1 MCRPTRCASEHRRR
15 SWALPLGLPRP
26 VVTREAGVER
36 GSAVTSAVSTHD
48 VDEIVA
54 SAIRVARLG
63 EADLRN
69 WWGSRA
75 FGAAGRVVL
84 KQRLPRT
91 WRMAAVELDMASATN
106 RHNDV
111 IDRPNAVHLFSDRW
125 PVRRWATAWVAEQKT
140 EDEPSEIFELLETA
154 TLEAIEADLCI
165 DEKPKVESLGDALR
179 VGTIE
184 RSLLGEPAAVAD
196 AVRTLVAAYVGLETF
211 AAPFLEVTD

>member
-1 MCRPTRCASEHRRR
+1 M
-15 SWALPLGLPRP
+15 
-26 VVTREAGVER
+26 
-36 GSAVTSAVSTHD
+36 TSAISTND

-69 WWGSRA
+69 WWGSRS

-91 WRMAAVELDMASATN
+91 WRMAAVELDLASAAN
-106 RHNDV
+106 RHNDA

-125 PVRRWATAWVAEQKT
+125 PVRRWTAAWVAEQKT
-140 EDEPSEIFELLETA
+140 EEEPSEIFELLETA
-154 TLEAIEADLCI
+154 TIDAIEIQLRADRM
-165 DEKPKVESLGDALR
+165 PRVESLGDALR

-184 RSLLGEPAAVAD
+184 RTLLEDPVPVAEAVH
-196 AVRTLVAAYVGLETF
+196 TLAAAYVGLETF
-211 AAPFLEVTD
+211 AAPFLEVIE

>member
-1 MCRPTRCASEHRRR
+1 MTSTV
-15 SWALPLGLPRP
+15 S
-26 VVTREAGVER
+26 TRE
-36 GSAVTSAVSTHD
+36 

-54 SAIRVARLG
+54 STIRVARLG

-69 WWGSRA
+69 WWGSRS

-91 WRMAAVELDMASATN
+91 WRMAAVELDLASAAN

-125 PVRRWATAWVAEQKT
+125 PVRRWAAAWVAEQKT

-154 TLEAIEADLCI
+154 TLDAIEDHLKT
-165 DEKPKVESLGDALR
+165 DKKPRVESLGDALR
-179 VGTIE
+179 AGAID
-184 RSLLGEPAAVAD
+184 RSSLKDPAAVAA
-196 AVRTLVAAYVGLETF
+196 AVRTLAAAYVGLGTF
-211 AAPFLEVTD
+211 AVPFLEVTD